1 MIHQI
6 LDQIGSSFGVTWPKF
21 IAQLILFLIA
31 YFVLSKYAFAPIMKI
46 LEERR
51 KRIEEA
57 QLNAEKIKKQLAEAE
72 LRYQEILRKANED
85 AQVMLEESR
94 KNNEAFSQREMD
106 KAVRESASIVE
117 RARHEI
123 TTERNRMVDE
133 VKREMVSLV
142 VKTTAQVAG
151 KVLTPEDQKRL
162 SEEASKELA
171 A

>member
-1 MIHQI
+1 MIQQI

-21 IAQLILFLIA
+21 IAQLFLFLIA
-31 YFVLSKYAFAPIMKI
+31 YFVLSRYAFGPIMKI

-51 KRIEEA
+51 KRIEEG

-72 LRYQEILRKANED
+72 LRYQEVLRKASDD
-85 AQVMLEESR
+85 AQVLLEESR
-94 KNNEAFSQREMD
+94 KNTEAFSQREME
-106 KAVRESASIVE
+106 KAVKESAAIVE

-123 TTERNRMVDE
+123 ASERNRMVDE

-142 VKTTAQVAG
+142 IKTTAKVAG
-151 KVLTPEDQKRL
+151 RVLTPEDQRRL
-162 SEEASKELA
+162 SEEAAKDLA

>member
-1 MIHQI
+1 MIQQI

-21 IAQLILFLIA
+21 IAQLFLFLIA
-31 YFVLSKYAFAPIMKI
+31 YFVLSRYAFGPIMKI

-51 KRIEEA
+51 KRIEEG

-72 LRYQEILRKANED
+72 LRYREVLLKANDD
-85 AQVMLEESR
+85 AQVLLEESR
-94 KNNEAFSQREMD
+94 KNTEAFSQREME
-106 KAVRESASIVE
+106 KAVKESAAIVE

-123 TTERNRMVDE
+123 ASERNRMVDE

-142 VKTTAQVAG
+142 IKTTAKVAG
-151 KVLTPEDQKRL
+151 RVLTPEDQRRL
-162 SEEASKELA
+162 SEEAAKDLA

>member
-1 MIHQI
+1 MEI
-6 LDQIGSSFGVTWPKF
+6 LKQFGVDWPHF
-21 IAQLILFLIA
+21 IAQLVLFLIV
-31 YFVLSKYAFAPIMKI
+31 YFVLNRFAFAPLLKV

-51 KRIEEA
+51 KRIEEG

-72 LRYQEILRKANED
+72 LRYQEIIRKANDD
-85 AQVMLEESR
+85 AQVMIEELR
-94 KNNEAFSQREMD
+94 KSNEAFSQREME
-106 KAVRESASIVE
+106 KAVKESAAIVE

-123 TTERNRMVDE
+123 TSERNRMVDE

-151 KVLTPEDQKRL
+151 KVLSPEDQKRL

-171 A
+171 S

>member
-1 MIHQI
+1 MEI
-6 LDQIGSSFGVTWPKF
+6 LKQFGVDWPHF
-21 IAQLILFLIA
+21 IAQLILFLIV
-31 YFVLSKYAFAPIMKI
+31 YFVLNRFAFAPLLKV

-51 KRIEEA
+51 KRIEEG

-72 LRYQEILRKANED
+72 LRYQEILRKANDD
-85 AQVMLEESR
+85 AQVMIEELR
-94 KNNEAFSQREMD
+94 KSNEAFSQREME
-106 KAVRESASIVE
+106 KAVKESAAIVE

-123 TTERNRMVDE
+123 TSERNRMVDE

-151 KVLTPEDQKRL
+151 KVLSPEDQKRL

-171 A
+171 S

>member
-1 MIHQI
+1 MEI
-6 LDQIGSSFGVTWPKF
+6 LKQFGVDWPHF
-21 IAQLILFLIA
+21 IAQLILFLIV
-31 YFVLSKYAFAPIMKI
+31 YFVLNRFAFAPLLKV

-51 KRIEEA
+51 KRIEEG

-72 LRYQEILRKANED
+72 LRYQEILRKANDD
-85 AQVMLEESR
+85 AQVMIDESR
-94 KNNEAFSQREMD
+94 KNNEAFSQREME
-106 KAVRESASIVE
+106 KAVKESAAIVE

-123 TTERNRMVDE
+123 TSERNRMVDE

-151 KVLTPEDQKRL
+151 KVLSSEDQKRL

>member
-1 MIHQI
+1 MEI
-6 LDQIGSSFGVTWPKF
+6 LKQFGVDWPHF
-21 IAQLILFLIA
+21 IAQLVLFLIV
-31 YFVLSKYAFAPIMKI
+31 YFVLNRFAFAPLLKV

-51 KRIEEA
+51 KRIEEG

-72 LRYQEILRKANED
+72 LRYQEILRKANDD
-85 AQVMLEESR
+85 AQVMIEELR
-94 KNNEAFSQREMD
+94 KSNEAFSQREME
-106 KAVRESASIVE
+106 KAVKESAAIVE

-123 TTERNRMVDE
+123 TSERNRMVDE

-151 KVLTPEDQKRL
+151 KVLSPEDQKRL

-171 A
+171 S

>member
-1 MIHQI
+1 MEI
-6 LDQIGSSFGVTWPKF
+6 LKQFGVDWPHF
-21 IAQLILFLIA
+21 IAQLILFLIV
-31 YFVLSKYAFAPIMKI
+31 YFVLNRFAFAPLLKI

-51 KRIEEA
+51 KRIEEG

-72 LRYQEILRKANED
+72 LRYQEILRKANDD
-85 AQVMLEESR
+85 AQVMIDESR
-94 KNNEAFSQREMD
+94 KNNEAFSQREME
-106 KAVRESASIVE
+106 KAIKESATIVE

-123 TTERNRMVDE
+123 ASERNRMVDE

-151 KVLTPEDQKRL
+151 KVLSPEDQKRL

>member
-72 LRYQEILRKANED
+72 LRYQEILRKANQD

>member
-1 MIHQI
+1 MEI
-6 LDQIGSSFGVTWPKF
+6 LKQFGVDWPHF
-21 IAQLILFLIA
+21 IAQLILFLIV
-31 YFVLSKYAFAPIMKI
+31 YFVLNRFAFAPLLKV

-51 KRIEEA
+51 KRIEEG

-72 LRYQEILRKANED
+72 LRYQEILRKANDD
-85 AQVMLEESR
+85 AQVMIEELR
-94 KNNEAFSQREMD
+94 KSNEAFSQREME
-106 KAVRESASIVE
+106 KAVKESASIVE

-123 TTERNRMVDE
+123 TSERNRMVDE

-151 KVLTPEDQKRL
+151 KVLSPEDQKRL

-171 A
+171 S

>member
-151 KVLTPEDQKRL
+151 KILTPEDQKRL

>member
-1 MIHQI
+1 MEI
-6 LDQIGSSFGVTWPKF
+6 LKQFGVDWPHF
-21 IAQLILFLIA
+21 IAQLILFLIV
-31 YFVLSKYAFAPIMKI
+31 YFVLNRFAFAPLLKV

-51 KRIEEA
+51 KRIEEG

-72 LRYQEILRKANED
+72 LRYQEILRKANDD
-85 AQVMLEESR
+85 AQVMIEELR
-94 KNNEAFSQREMD
+94 KSNDAFSQREME
-106 KAVRESASIVE
+106 KAVKESAAIVE

-123 TTERNRMVDE
+123 TSERNRMVDE

-151 KVLTPEDQKRL
+151 KVLSPEDQKRL

-171 A
+171 S

>member
-1 MIHQI
+1 MEI
-6 LDQIGSSFGVTWPKF
+6 LKQFGVDWPHF
-21 IAQLILFLIA
+21 IAQLILFLIV
-31 YFVLSKYAFAPIMKI
+31 YFVLNRFAFAPLLKI

-51 KRIEEA
+51 KRIEEG

-72 LRYQEILRKANED
+72 LRYQEILRKANDD
-85 AQVMLEESR
+85 AQVMIDESR
-94 KNNEAFSQREMD
+94 KNNEAFSQREME
-106 KAVRESASIVE
+106 KAVKESAAIVE

-123 TTERNRMVDE
+123 TSERNRMVDE

-151 KVLTPEDQKRL
+151 KVLSPEDQKRL